1 MQCEQLGGDIA
12 CISGWPPFQPKKI
25 PVSLNLPVVCRR
37 LVELFCRLDQIT
49 DLLGHEGNSE
59 LQEMAQYRYTFYW
72 LPLAAEYKL
81 TSGAPLDVYWVWIAH
96 MLDPVVYR
104 QDCQRMF
111 GNLVEHRLSSSKKEK
126 QITDKARAMWQSHH
140 PKEPF
145 DFDPK
150 RTGYVKILDKTQ
162 CNGRPVQY
170 GTKISDGVASVMKCH
185 PHFFY
190 QVSLPHYQEVD
201 FLERAERRYKMFLH
215 LKKVQHHIHQGFTSV
230 PNEKN
235 TNFQSNSLHCTS
247 SNFHERCTNL
257 HYLPFDIEL
266 CWRAHIL
273 HPRIYARNTSCLIGQ
288 LLPHTCS
295 VYQNCMLTYLV
306 ENKHTFRSNSTENS
320 DKRMV
325 PGLDELWSAC
335 FPEEPLARPGST
347 DRGMGSRNQLTCL
360 TTSDVYKM
368 ATKAAQVTINQVTAQ
383 LNPGLEKFS
392 IRIQHSGQRFGEPDT
407 SSSGMFGAEHCVARL
422 NSPGRVWS
430 ATGPRKPIARLSMTS
445 GVHDELIIELIDKR
459 GWLCPSNSLLS
470 RVQLSFTTLL
480 ERFPGTEPLDIEF
493 GEELNLETSLTD
505 FSRIAHKSPRSI
517 HRSSTIHSNSGNTTL
532 TAVKKSVNNA
542 ATKSFVRL
550 LVNVTPPTRHAVRL
564 KVQLGPVMIV
574 RVPRLRSQPGDGGI
588 AVWGFTYS
596 SPSLEPC
603 CVNQEPDNLTSNCN
617 MLKAPQEDLNF
628 VPDTPLLKDDRMD
641 NLKSDDE
648 TRSLLLIHKVL
659 NHIGDHVFTVRI
671 LHSVAHKLSTVHVLK
686 DGCLLCV
693 GHTLDHTELPTVS
706 LQRKVGRKFQTVQ
719 HNDHMDPTWK
729 KTLEMFAVPWD
740 HFITRTL
747 TNGTQQGDEFT
758 NTVLS
763 AVDGVPSTSSEGI
776 TSGWGFHPNRKEKAM
791 IVKDSQGDWCMVIG
805 HWDGFKRFPEPQV
818 IPPMNDTSKTS
829 QTQHNGSYST
839 RGNGGHL
846 SLRMRYLRPLD
857 VKTTFAQVPDTMNS
871 LSVILQNAMVNL
883 KTGEINIS
891 KDCEEIAQNVC
902 LAFCCSILHVL
913 CQPRILVQES
923 VFDAA
928 HIALDR
934 SSFQP
939 AISRPS
945 ESIMTNLSTAGDQD
959 PVSLMTASTSF
970 DSTSPVQHPSRVN
983 TICEQYN
990 DCRSSGSCSSTGHKI
1005 EWIMTSEPVID
1016 CKAEGVQLAGL
1027 WNSVQT
1033 KTFEDPTSFCSESI
1047 EVLGVPQF
1055 ILTPAG
1061 ERRRTEFSIH
1071 PAHLRPL
1078 SIQECFDHIVACE
1091 QERKRRVCSAPYNE
1105 GYSCGRGLMASLS
1118 FVMCQASGILLD
1130 TLIPSIQHLR
1140 HLERSKQ
1147 LSAVLQQNALESSS
1161 LGSHDNTPHESC
1173 EKNDSPQNHIKSNSA
1188 TTITRK
1194 VFHKSNITHEDKDLI
1209 SPLKSSNELQL
1220 NHISKLCVPSK
1231 MVHIPIHS
1239 AVNLSRQPFVGWRL
1253 SDFYD
1258 YFLLELPDIC
1268 PGCLNGC
1275 QFCSGIGVL

>member
-1 MQCEQLGGDIA
+1 
-12 CISGWPPFQPKKI
+12 
-25 PVSLNLPVVCRR
+25 
-37 LVELFCRLDQIT
+37 
-49 DLLGHEGNSE
+49 
-59 LQEMAQYRYTFYW
+59 
-72 LPLAAEYKL
+72 
-81 TSGAPLDVYWVWIAH
+81 
-96 MLDPVVYR
+96 
-104 QDCQRMF
+104 MF
-111 GNLVEHRLSSSKKEK
+111 GSLVEHRLLSSKKEK
-126 QITDKARAMWQSHH
+126 QITDKARAMWQVHH

-150 RTGYVKILDKTQ
+150 RTGYAKIRDKSQ

-170 GTKISDGVASVMKCH
+170 GNKISDGVASVMKCH

-190 QVSLPHYQEVD
+190 QVSLPHYQEID
-201 FLERAERRYKMFLH
+201 FLEKAERRYKMFLH
-215 LKKVQHHIHQGFTSV
+215 LKKVQHHIQQGFTSV
-230 PNEKN
+230 PNENN
-235 TNFQSNSLHCTS
+235 TNSQPKSLHCTS
-247 SNFHERCTNL
+247 SKFHERSPTL
-257 HYLPFDIEL
+257 QYLPFDIEL

-295 VYQNCMLTYLV
+295 VYQNCMLSYLA
-306 ENKHTFRSNSTENS
+306 ESKHRVTSNSTENP
-320 DKRMV
+320 DKLMV
-325 PGLDELWSAC
+325 PGLEELWSAG

-347 DRGMGSRNQLTCL
+347 DRGMSSRNQLTCL
-360 TTSDVYKM
+360 TTSDIYKM
-368 ATKAAQVTINQVTAQ
+368 ATKSAQVTINQVTAQ

-407 SSSGMFGAEHCVARL
+407 SASGMFGAEHCVARL

-430 ATGPRKPIARLSMTS
+430 ATGPRKPIAKLSMTS
-445 GVHDELIIELIDKR
+445 GVHDELTIELIDKR

-470 RVQLSFTTLL
+470 RTQLSFTTLL

-493 GEELNLETSLTD
+493 GEEINLEAGLTD
-505 FSRIAHKSPRSI
+505 LSRITHKSPRSK
-517 HRSSTIHSNSGNTTL
+517 HRSSAIHSNSGNTTL
-532 TAVKKSVNNA
+532 SAVEKSATNA

-550 LVNVTPPTRHAVRL
+550 LVNITPPTRHAVRL
-564 KVQLGPVMIV
+564 KVQLGHVMIV
-574 RVPRLRSQPGDGGI
+574 RVPPLRNQLGDGGVAI
-588 AVWGFTYS
+588 WGFTRS

-603 CVNQEPDNLTSNCN
+603 CVNQVPDDLTPNCN
-617 MLKAPQEDLNF
+617 MPNAPQEDLNF
-628 VPDTPLLKDDRMD
+628 VPETPLFKEAKKD
-641 NLKSDDE
+641 NWKSDDE

-671 LHSVAHKLSTVHVLK
+671 LHSVAHKMSTVQVLK
-686 DGCLLCV
+686 DYCLLCV
-693 GHTLDHTELPTVS
+693 GHTLDHTELPTIS
-706 LQRKVGRKFQTVQ
+706 LQKKVGRKFQTAQ
-719 HNDHMDPTWK
+719 HNDQMDLTWK
-729 KTLEMFAVPWD
+729 KTLGMFAVPWD
-740 HFITRTL
+740 HFITKTL
-747 TNGTQQGDEFT
+747 TNGTQQDDECT
-758 NTVLS
+758 DTVLS
-763 AVDGVPSTSSEGI
+763 AVDGVPSIVSEGI

-818 IPPMNDTSKTS
+818 IPPGNDTFKTG
-829 QTQHNGSYST
+829 QTQPNGSYST

-891 KDCEEIAQNVC
+891 KNCEEIAQNVC

-923 VFDAA
+923 IFDAV

-934 SSFQP
+934 TSFQP
-939 AISRPS
+939 AIRRPS
-945 ESIMTNLSTAGDQD
+945 ESIMTNLSTAYDQD

-970 DSTSPVQHPSRVN
+970 DSTSPVQPPPRGN

-990 DCRSSGSCSSTGHKI
+990 DCRSSSSCSSTGHKI
-1005 EWIMTSEPVID
+1005 EWIMTLEPAMD
-1016 CKAEGVQLAGL
+1016 CKAEGVPLTDLG
-1027 WNSVQT
+1027 NSVPP
-1033 KTFEDPTSFCSESI
+1033 KTFEDPGNFCSKSV

-1061 ERRRTEFSIH
+1061 GHKRIEFSIH
-1071 PAHLRPL
+1071 PAHFRPL

-1105 GYSCGRGLMASLS
+1105 GYSCGRGLMASVS

-1140 HLERSKQ
+1140 QLERSKQ
-1147 LSAVLQQNALESSS
+1147 LSAVLRQNTLESSS
-1161 LGSHDNTPHESC
+1161 LESHDITPHESS
-1173 EKNDSPQNHIKSNSA
+1173 ENNNSPRNRTKSNSA
-1188 TTITRK
+1188 TSVTGD
-1194 VFHKSNITHEDKDLI
+1194 VYHKSDLTYSDKDLI
-1209 SPLKSSNELQL
+1209 SPLKSSNEFRL
-1220 NHISKLCVPSK
+1220 NHISKLCATSK
-1231 MVHIPIHS
+1231 TVHIPNPS

-1268 PGCLNGC
+1268 SGCLNGC